1 MDTIKA
7 LLFSFFH
14 LLFFLSGQQQQ
25 VVGHRQLYG
34 FRPTKL
40 FVFGDSY
47 VDTGNIPKS
56 VLGSWKEPYGLTF
69 PGKPAGRFSDGRVL
83 TDYLARFVGIKSPIA
98 YRWRKIALKNLKYGM
113 NFAFGG
119 TGVFDTLVAN
129 PNMTTQID
137 FFQQVIKEA
146 VYSPADLKSSL
157 ALVSAAGNDY
167 STYVAVNGSA
177 EVPTTLTCQFYLF
190 ILLKIFKNGRIP
202 SIYIPLLG
210 FQPFIT
216 KVVNQL
222 TLNMKRIHGLGVR
235 KILVPSLPPLGCL
248 PQSTSKLSFQ
258 QCNETENSLS
268 GFHNLLLQ
276 QAVAKLN
283 NETQDSAF
291 VILDL
296 FGAFMTTFKNKG
308 SSKTEN
314 PLKPCCVGIGK
325 DSSCGSVDDNG
336 VKLYTVC
343 AKPEASFFWDG
354 VHPSQE
360 GWQSVYSALKPKLL
374 QIYC

>member
-1 MDTIKA
+1 MYSCHHATKCYFIGIFPP
-7 LLFSFFH
+7 LMF
-14 LLFFLSGQQQQ
+14 FFLLCLRLFEPLEHVERIRQQQQ
-25 VVGHRQLYG
+25 VLGHRQLYG
-34 FRPTKL
+34 FRPTKI

-177 EVPTTLTCQFYLF
+177 E
-190 ILLKIFKNGRIP
+190 
-202 SIYIPLLG
+202 G